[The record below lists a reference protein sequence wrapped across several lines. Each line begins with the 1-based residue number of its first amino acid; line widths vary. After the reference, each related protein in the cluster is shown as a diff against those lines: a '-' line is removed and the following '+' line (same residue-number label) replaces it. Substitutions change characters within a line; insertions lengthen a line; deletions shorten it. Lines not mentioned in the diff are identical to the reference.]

1 MLRIKILASV
11 VPLIVAGMFARE
23 RLDSNIHPCISTAE
37 ASIQM
42 APTPWQVERRVSFT
56 SDPALA
62 TVRIQIVDT
71 PEMADFAVVDDAETD
86 EAGACHGTGPTEYV
100 AISEG
105 SPATPIVI
113 YLTRNDHADYRVF
126 VRSKSFTP
134 HEAAALIA
142 SAHAPER
149 QFAAK
154 SL

>member
-11 VPLIVAGMFARE
+11 VPLIVAGIFARE
-23 RLDSNIHPCISTAE
+23 RLGSTIHPCVSTAE

-71 PEMADFAVVDDAETD
+71 PEMADFAVADDGETD
-86 EAGACHGTGPTEYV
+86 ETGGCYGTGPTEYV
-100 AISEG
+100 GISER

-113 YLTRNDHADYRVF
+113 YLSRDDHADYRIF
-126 VRSKSFTP
+126 VSSKSFTP

-142 SAHAPER
+142 STHAPER
-149 QFAAK
+149 EFAAK